1 MSLVKVCAATDVPE
15 GEARSYMVDGKEIC
29 VVNLG
34 AEGFRAVG
42 DVCSHAEANL
52 HEGEV
57 DADLE
62 TIECPR
68 HGSTF
73 DLNSGKPR
81 SLPATLPVPAYGLE
95 HENDDILIEV
105 ER

>member
-15 GEARSYMVDGKEIC
+15 GEARRYVVDGNELC

-34 AEGFRAVG
+34 GEGFRVVG
-42 DVCSHAEANL
+42 DICSHAEASL
-52 HEGEV
+52 HEGEIDV
-57 DADLE
+57 DEE
-62 TIECPR
+62 TVECPR

-73 DLNSGKPR
+73 DLNSGRPR
-81 SLPATLPVPAYGLE
+81 SLPATLPVPSYDLKL
-95 HENDDILIEV
+95 ENDDILIEV